1 MIKISDESCCQF
13 WEIWVYVLF
22 CQPRQWCHLTLTW
35 PEPSNKVNKLE
46 WPNLEIKGVNR
57 HRICS
62 SKNSHKTCDG
72 LNQDGKWQLF
82 RGIESIFWGSVFLWR
97 FPWKILAQD
106 VKVNRVLSC
115 DQSLWDLLR
124 RLPRITFPP
133 EKVSPVHWQGTSLH
147 DFSFFSLI
155 SLRLISVYLGFL
167 AGSWWWVQK
176 LVTSIANLTFL
187 R

>member
-1 MIKISDESCCQF
+1 MCCFVSQGSGA
-13 WEIWVYVLF
+13 
-22 CQPRQWCHLTLTW
+22 TW
-35 PEPSNKVNKLE
+35 HWLDQSNKVNKLE
-46 WPNLEIKGVNR
+46 WPNLEIEGVNR

-106 VKVNRVLSC
+106 VKVNGVLSS

-176 LVTSIANLTFL
+176 LVTSIANLTYL